1 MNTTKGKIATKQN
14 KTKGL
19 VEKIFSSWK
28 ISDITNSLNGFNRLK
43 KRHTVSLTWVEWH
56 LIGGACLISVRDKTT
71 PCLSQLGFCSVPMPG
86 SCPGNMDLN
95 WNWKKKKTDIL
106 CYYIYMTCWKK
117 QIYKEKKWIN
127 ACQGPT
133 ESEDEERIQT
143 IMGYKRTFWV
153 KAMFSFLIPYI
164 NCHGLT
170 WLDLLNKIYRMIL

>member
-86 SCPGNMDLN
+86 SCPGHMDWN
-95 WNWKKKKTDIL
+95 RNWKKKKPTYCVIIFIWHSGKSKSIKKKNGSMLVRGQRSQKMKREYRLSWGIKELSEWKQCSLSWFHIL
-106 CYYIYMTCWKK
+106 IVMGLHDWTC
-117 QIYKEKKWIN
+117 
-127 ACQGPT
+127 
-133 ESEDEERIQT
+133 
-143 IMGYKRTFWV
+143 
-153 KAMFSFLIPYI
+153 
-164 NCHGLT
+164 
-170 WLDLLNKIYRMIL
+170 